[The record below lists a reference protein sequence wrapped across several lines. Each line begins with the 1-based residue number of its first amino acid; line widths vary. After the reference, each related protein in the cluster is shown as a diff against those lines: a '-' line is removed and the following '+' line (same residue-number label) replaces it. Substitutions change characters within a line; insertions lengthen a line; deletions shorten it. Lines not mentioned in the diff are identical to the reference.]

1 MLRTKTLGFACLL
14 LIPAVMTASVFAQSN
29 ESRLFQTERD
39 AIAESVLVA
48 EMQLTELESVY
59 GKSHPKVKAIEG
71 ALAYLQEK
79 QRKLAEADYDAWANQ
94 RLTPMLDE
102 ITEEFGKLQLDDSQQ
117 EGVDLAFQQLDM
129 IMQQVYERE
138 TEQARASLEQIRE
151 NARLKNL
158 QMERD
163 RLETISLATNIPAE
177 VTAAAKQAAEQQRR
191 AELELQKARTLR
203 AQALAAS
210 ESELATRV
218 SHVETELI
226 EIKTLLQ
233 QLVEQTQA
241 EPSDAVDQGN
251 ES

>member
-71 ALAYLQEK
+71 ALAYLREK

-117 EGVDLAFQQLDM
+117 EGVDLAFQQLEM

-151 NARLKNL
+151 NAQKLANGTGSTGNNL
-158 QMERD
+158 SSDEHPGRGHCGGQTSSGSTATCRTGTPKGTH
-163 RLETISLATNIPAE
+163 LTSSSISGKRIG
-177 VTAAAKQAAEQQRR
+177 
-191 AELELQKARTLR
+191 
-203 AQALAAS
+203 
-210 ESELATRV
+210 TRN
-218 SHVETELI
+218 SR
-226 EIKTLLQ
+226 Q
-233 QLVEQTQA
+233 
-241 EPSDAVDQGN
+241 SR
-251 ES
+251 

>member
-14 LIPAVMTASVFAQSN
+14 IFSALMTASAFAQSN

-39 AIAESVLVA
+39 AIAEGVLVA

-59 GKSHPKVKAIEG
+59 GKRHPKVKAIEG
-71 ALAYLQEK
+71 ALAYLREK
-79 QRKLAEADYDAWANQ
+79 QSKLAETDYDAWANQ

-102 ITEEFGKLQLDDSQQ
+102 LAEELGELQLDDSQQ
-117 EGVDLAFQQLDM
+117 EGVALAFQQLEM
-129 IMQQVYERE
+129 IMKQVYERE

-158 QMERD
+158 QMERE
-163 RLETISLATNIPAE
+163 RMETVSLATNMPAE
-177 VTAAAKQAAEQQRR
+177 ITAAAKQAAEQQRR

-226 EIKTLLQ
+226 EIKALLQ
-233 QLVEQTQA
+233 QLVEQTQD
-241 EPSDAVDQGN
+241 ESTDAIDKGN